1 MESTGGAG
9 GTVCMKITRR
19 TQLREAAFIILFR
32 ADYYDLEEMPGQIR
46 SFFEDEDEFS
56 EEEKQYIAARVL
68 NVCEKI
74 EEIDKAL
81 DRISVGWKVRRMN
94 HSDLTALRLAYYEI
108 VYDDSVPDAAAIN
121 DAVEF
126 AKNYGTDNSGSFVNG
141 ILAKV
146 VQNAG
151 KE

>member
-1 MESTGGAG
+1 
-9 GTVCMKITRR
+9 MKITRR

-56 EEEKQYIAARVL
+56 EEEKQFIAGRVL
-68 NVCEKI
+68 HVCEKLD
-74 EEIDKAL
+74 EIDKAL
-81 DRISVGWKVRRMN
+81 DEISVGWKVKRMN
-94 HSDLTALRLAYYEI
+94 HADLTALRLAYYEI
-108 VYDDSVPDAAAIN
+108 MYDDSVPNPAAIN
-121 DAVEF
+121 DAVEL

-146 VQNAG
+146 VKHAG